1 MSSVDTARGLAS
13 VIAVVGA
20 LLLAV
25 APSTA
30 TAGTIAV
37 VSCKTPSGAA
47 APTEGWEEGWTAGP
61 LPDAGDSNECAS
73 GGPLSSVVG
82 DSVPQPGSSGPY
94 WQYTLPAGDTIVGG
108 EVSAS
113 FIVPGGGNNYTGAG
127 GLLGPKF
134 LFDSADVIGG
144 SPGGTPGTYE
154 GTYSLVGHTEG
165 SLWSYAFC
173 EPAGGTC
180 PAGDSNA
187 SYWSYTAIHSATVEL
202 GNANT
207 PQASGF
213 SGTLLNAPASG
224 TADLDFTASEV
235 APGPGIDTVIVSVD
249 GHTLYDGTP
258 NANAGRCASIGRDA
272 SGVAEFLYQEPCPL
286 TEQVDIPIDTTGLS
300 DGHHELQVSVIDAG
314 GVTATVYDATIT
326 TANRTTVSALLSSP
340 LAASPGAEPTYA
352 IILDKRTATLG
363 KSVKRPFATSA
374 LTLSG
379 WLRNPAGVPAP
390 GVTVSLLAQEGNHFA
405 GPISLL
411 AHTTTNAA
419 GAWVLHAPKGPSRL
433 LRIVYG
439 NAAHAATAGSSVSL
453 TETVSPVLS
462 LHVHTPGGAR
472 LVFSGRLAISPLGSP
487 RPIVIIETQAGRV
500 WQTVGN
506 PVRVS
511 ANGTYRYTYDSSP
524 LTLGRRFAF
533 RAQTL
538 ETSLWHAAT
547 SSIHKAV
554 VH

>member
-1 MSSVDTARGLAS
+1 LMLT
-13 VIAVVGA
+13 
-20 LLLAV
+20 V
-25 APSTA
+25 APSSA

-108 EVSAS
+108 EVAAR
-113 FIVPGGGNNYTGAG
+113 FIVPGGGDNYTGAG

-144 SPGGTPGTYE
+144 SAGGTPGTYE

-180 PAGDSNA
+180 PAGDSSA
-187 SYWSYTAIHSATVEL
+187 PYWSYTAIDSATVEL

-213 SGTLLNAPASG
+213 SGTLLDAPASG
-224 TADLDFTASEV
+224 TADLDFTASEA

-258 NANAGRCASIGRDA
+258 DANGGKCASIGRDA

-286 TEQVDIPIDTTGLS
+286 TQQVDIPIDTTGLS

-326 TANRTTVSALLSSP
+326 TANRTTVSSLLSSP
-340 LAASPGAEPTYA
+340 LAAAPAAEPTYA
-352 IILDKRTATLG
+352 IILDKGTEALG
-363 KSVKRPFATSA
+363 KSVKRTFDDSA
-374 LTLSG
+374 LALSG
-379 WLRNPAGVPAP
+379 ELRNSAGVPAP
-390 GVTVSLLAQEGNHFA
+390 GVTVSLIAQEGNH
-405 GPISLL
+405 P
-411 AHTTTNAA
+411 A
-419 GAWVLHAPKGPSRL
+419 GAFSVLARTTSNATGAWALHAPKGPSRS

-439 NAAHAATAGSSVSL
+439 DAAQAASAGGGVSL
-453 TETVSPVLS
+453 AETVRPS
-462 LHVHTPGGAR
+462 LGLKVQTPGGDR
-472 LVFSGRLAISPLGSP
+472 LVFSGRLAISPIASP
-487 RPIVIIETQAGRV
+487 RPLVTIEAQAGRE
-500 WQTVGN
+500 WEAVGHAIRVN
-506 PVRVS
+506 P
-511 ANGTYRYTYDSSP
+511 NGTYRYVFRSSP

-533 RAQTL
+533 RALTPA
-538 ETSLWHAAT
+538 TNLWQAAT
-547 SSIHKAV
+547 SSIHRAV
-554 VH
+554 VR